1 MVKLIKQKK
10 VKKSKIETFFFYF
23 TLLFL
28 IMLVLAGYF
37 LENELK
43 EMEERVIFLELNQK
57 ENP

>member
-57 ENP
+57 EKP